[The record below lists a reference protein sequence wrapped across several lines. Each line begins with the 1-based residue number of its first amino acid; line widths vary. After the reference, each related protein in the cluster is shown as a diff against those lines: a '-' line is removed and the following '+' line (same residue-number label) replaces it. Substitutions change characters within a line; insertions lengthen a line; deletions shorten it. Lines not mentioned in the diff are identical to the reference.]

1 MGPAPKIASGEM
13 VMTRVAVA
21 CGACGFQA
29 DIEVVRDGGRA
40 VSLRLASRCEAVA
53 RWGATLGRIHW
64 RDPLG
69 RAAEALEFW
78 RSALDMLKHRSC
90 PVPLA
95 VLKAIEVE
103 IGAALPADVTIRFGH
118 SDAEHPAA

>member
-1 MGPAPKIASGEM
+1 
-13 VMTRVAVA
+13 MTRVAVA

-29 DIEVVRDGGRA
+29 DIEVVRDGART
-40 VSLRLASRCEAVA
+40 VSLRLASRCEAVT
-53 RWGATLGRIHW
+53 RWGATVARIDWHG
-64 RDPLG
+64 PLG
-69 RAAEALEFW
+69 RTPEALEFR

-103 IGAALPADVTIRFGH
+103 IGAALPVDVTIRFGH
-118 SDAEHPAA
+118 PDPVHPAA